1 MPLDRGSRPAA
12 ESEEKAAAEAN
23 WVPARS
29 RLRFTFGEYCFHEA
43 WFEGL
48 GLLSHVTRI
57 KVPLEETTAAI
68 IPLLL
73 HQAVI
78 SIPSHPVS
86 EPPSRLELSQRFI
99 RYVPATNNHYYV
111 ELDGSF
117 EEYLG
122 GLQRRRRYEI
132 QRKLRRYV
140 ELSNG
145 EIEFSRYT
153 SPEDADTF
161 FPARTLVRGLPAFRR
176 YRLRSGLCRLV
187 VRHCP
192 RPRNDPERPVSSR

>member
-1 MPLDRGSRPAA
+1 LPLDRGSRPAA

-48 GLLSHVTRI
+48 ELLSHVTRI

-86 EPPSRLELSQRFI
+86 EPPSRLELSRRFI

-122 GLQRRRRYEI
+122 ACRDDVATRFSASCDATSSLAAGRSSSHATQA
-132 QRKLRRYV
+132 RKTL
-140 ELSNG
+140 
-145 EIEFSRYT
+145 T
-153 SPEDADTF
+153 PF
-161 FPARTLVRGLPAFRR
+161 F
-176 YRLRSGLCRLV
+176 
-187 VRHCP
+187 
-192 RPRNDPERPVSSR
+192 RPGP

>member
-48 GLLSHVTRI
+48 ELLTHVTRI

-86 EPPSRLELSQRFI
+86 EPPSRLGSSVTSQRPTTI
-99 RYVPATNNHYYV
+99 TMSNSTDLSRSIWGACRDDVATRFSASCDATSSLATGRSSSHAT
-111 ELDGSF
+111 
-117 EEYLG
+117 
-122 GLQRRRRYEI
+122 QA
-132 QRKLRRYV
+132 RKTL
-140 ELSNG
+140 
-145 EIEFSRYT
+145 T
-153 SPEDADTF
+153 PF
-161 FPARTLVRGLPAFRR
+161 F
-176 YRLRSGLCRLV
+176 
-187 VRHCP
+187 
-192 RPRNDPERPVSSR
+192 RPGP